1 MKHYE
6 EYKHLIFSKIQEY
19 HGELAA
25 LNDYLADHPEISGQE
40 YESSKAIV
48 ELLRRHGCQVEYP
61 FAGQDTAFRG
71 VFGPDRHTRKAA
83 ILAEY
88 DALPEV
94 GHACGH
100 CLSGSISVLA
110 ALALQELQDELDLD
124 VHIIG
129 TPAEETYGAKC
140 NMVEQGIF
148 GQYDM
153 ASMVH
158 LYDTNLPV
166 PKLQALS
173 AYLYRFHGRAAHASS
188 APWEGANAFNG
199 AQLMFHAI
207 DMLRQHTRPDA
218 QFHGVILHGGEAP
231 NIVPEEVALELY
243 IRALDKYDLQELVR
257 KVDDCA
263 RGAAIA
269 TQTTWDK
276 EPAFPGFDNLKAN
289 PAGSAALAEVFS
301 ELGLPLNGD
310 PEKIFASSDIGNI
323 SYVCPSFHPC
333 LQVADCGTA
342 LHTREFA
349 AVMKTARAHQALD
362 DGAKLIALH
371 TAKIFGNEELFQ
383 AMKADFGQ

>member
-1 MKHYE
+1 MNHYE
-6 EYKHLIFSKIQEY
+6 TYKNLIFSQIQE
-19 HGELAA
+19 HHSELAG
-25 LNDYLADHPEISGQE
+25 LNDYLADHPEVSGQE
-40 YESSKAIV
+40 YGSSRAIV
-48 ELLRRHGCQVEYP
+48 ELLRRHGWQVEYP

-71 VFGPDRHTRKAA
+71 VFGSGRHARRAA

-88 DALPEV
+88 DALPQV

-110 ALALQELQDELDLD
+110 ALALQQLQDELDVD

-148 GQYDM
+148 QEYDM
-153 ASMVH
+153 ATMVH
-158 LYDTNLPV
+158 LYDSNLPV
-166 PKLQALS
+166 PKLQGLS

-207 DMLRQHTRPDA
+207 DMLRQHCKPDA
-218 QFHGVILHGGEAP
+218 QFHGVILQGGEAP
-231 NIVPEEVALELY
+231 NIVPEEVTLELY
-243 IRALDKYDLQELVR
+243 IRALDKYYLQELVS

-276 EPAFPGFDNLKAN
+276 QPAFPGFDNLKAN
-289 PAGSAALAEVFS
+289 PAGAAALSEVYA
-301 ELGLPLNGD
+301 ELGLPINGD
-310 PEKIFASSDIGNI
+310 PDKIFASSDIGNV
-323 SYVCPSFHPC
+323 SYVCPSFQPC
-333 LQVADCGTA
+333 LQVADCGVA

-349 AVMKTARAHQALD
+349 AQMKTGRAHQALD
-362 DGAKLIALH
+362 DGAKLIALQI
-371 TAKIFGNEELFQ
+371 AKIFGDEGRFA
-383 AMKADFGQ
+383 AMKADFEQ

>member
-1 MKHYE
+1 MGGRPLKEKKRVHVLAIGDVGSTLLTGLHLLGGDCISSIGICDISEKVTARWEFE
-6 EYKHLIFSKIQEY
+6 ENQI
-19 HGELAA
+19 A
-25 LNDYLADHPEISGQE
+25 
-40 YESSKAIV
+40 
-48 ELLRRHGCQVEYP
+48 YP
-61 FAGQDTAFRG
+61 WA
-71 VFGPDRHTRKAA
+71 
-83 ILAEY
+83 Y

-231 NIVPEEVALELY
+231 N
-243 IRALDKYDLQELVR
+243 KYDLQELVR

-342 LHTREFA
+342 LHTRQFA

-371 TAKIFGNEELFQ
+371 TAKIFGDEELFQ

>member
-1 MKHYE
+1 
-6 EYKHLIFSKIQEY
+6 
-19 HGELAA
+19 
-25 LNDYLADHPEISGQE
+25 
-40 YESSKAIV
+40 
-48 ELLRRHGCQVEYP
+48 
-61 FAGQDTAFRG
+61 
-71 VFGPDRHTRKAA
+71 
-83 ILAEY
+83 
-88 DALPEV
+88 
-94 GHACGH
+94 
-100 CLSGSISVLA
+100 
-110 ALALQELQDELDLD
+110 
-124 VHIIG
+124 
-129 TPAEETYGAKC
+129 
-140 NMVEQGIF
+140 
-148 GQYDM
+148 
-153 ASMVH
+153 
-158 LYDTNLPV
+158 
-166 PKLQALS
+166 
-173 AYLYRFHGRAAHASS
+173 
-188 APWEGANAFNG
+188 
-199 AQLMFHAI
+199 MFHAI

-231 NIVPEEVALELY
+231 NIVPEEAALELY
-243 IRALDKYDLQELVR
+243 IRALDKHDLQELVR

-371 TAKIFGNEELFQ
+371 TAKIFGDEELFQ
-383 AMKADFGQ
+383 VMKADFGQ

>member
-289 PAGSAALAEVFS
+289 RAGPAPQRRPGEDFRLLRHRKYQLRLPQLPPLPSGGRLRDRPPHPGVRRRHEDRPGPPGPGRRRQAHRPAHRQNFRGRGAVPGHEG
-301 ELGLPLNGD
+301 GLRPMICNGK
-310 PEKIFASSDIGNI
+310 ET
-323 SYVCPSFHPC
+323 
-333 LQVADCGTA
+333 L
-342 LHTREFA
+342 
-349 AVMKTARAHQALD
+349 
-362 DGAKLIALH
+362 
-371 TAKIFGNEELFQ
+371 
-383 AMKADFGQ
+383 